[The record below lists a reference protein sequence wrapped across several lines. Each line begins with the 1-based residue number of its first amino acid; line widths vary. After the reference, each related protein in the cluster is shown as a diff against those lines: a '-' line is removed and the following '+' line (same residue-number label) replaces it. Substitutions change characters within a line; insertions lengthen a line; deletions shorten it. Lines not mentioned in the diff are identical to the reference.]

1 MIEKNGDEKVKWLEE
16 NSELD
21 DKFVESEMV
30 GV

>member
-16 NSELD
+16 NCELD